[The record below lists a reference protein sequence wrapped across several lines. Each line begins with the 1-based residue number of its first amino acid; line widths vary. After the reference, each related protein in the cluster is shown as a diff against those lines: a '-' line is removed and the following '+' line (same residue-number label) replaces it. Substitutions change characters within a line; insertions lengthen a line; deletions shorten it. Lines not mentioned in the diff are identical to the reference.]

1 MPSMV
6 STSTGKQKEKADN
19 DQKEEADNDQKE
31 EEELISTILDVDCLT
46 LK

>member
-6 STSTGKQKEKADN
+6 STSTGKQKEK
-19 DQKEEADNDQKE
+19 ADNDQKE